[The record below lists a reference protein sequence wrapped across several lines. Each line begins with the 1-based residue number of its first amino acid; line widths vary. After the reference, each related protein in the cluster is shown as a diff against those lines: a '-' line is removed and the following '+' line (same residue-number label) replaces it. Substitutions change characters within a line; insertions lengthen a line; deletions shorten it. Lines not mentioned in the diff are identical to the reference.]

1 MPLAISPKLRAGL
14 LLYHVVAVIVLAL
27 PRGSFSEARWQARG
41 TRADIAEWD
50 TKLKKIGL
58 LSRDASFENHLRSAA
73 KGYAKVR
80 RTLTLPFEDYASVT
94 GMRQGWAMFA
104 SPQRHPSEL
113 WIDMQVDGE
122 WKPIYRPTGAALD
135 DALHA
140 FLKHNRLRKFQ
151 GRFARG
157 FDRSTYEDFV
167 TYLARRVFAT
177 HPEATAVTLRLYAYA
192 SPSPQ
197 AARAD
202 DPPQGKF
209 EHERTFQRGDLTP

>member
-1 MPLAISPKLRAGL
+1 MPLAISPRLRAGL
-14 LLYHVVAVIVLAL
+14 LLYHVIAVIVLAL
-27 PRGSFSEARWQARG
+27 PQGSFNEARWQARG
-41 TRADIAEWD
+41 TQADLAEWD
-50 TKLKKIGL
+50 TKLKRMGI
-58 LSRDASFENHLRSAA
+58 LSQDASFQDQLRTAA

-80 RTLTLPFEDYASVT
+80 RTLTLPFNDYASAI

-113 WIDMQVDGE
+113 WIDVQTGDA
-122 WKPIYRPTGAALD
+122 WKPIYRPTGPALD
-135 DALHA
+135 ADLHA

-157 FDRSTYEDFV
+157 FDRRAYDDFV
-167 TYLARRVFAT
+167 TYLARRVLAS

-192 SPSPQ
+192 SPPPQ

-202 DPPQGKF
+202 DPPRGKF
-209 EHERTFQRGDLTP
+209 EHERTFRREELAP